1 MGAIHKQNAYIITNH
16 LDSVLIAENNMDDTS
31 NIAKRIVSKL
41 SKFMKEFKTKEDV
54 IGTFIKCT
62 SEKQGALIIAF
73 YEKLGVENKAKRIGN
88 SVGSYYGTVDGKHIQ
103 VCYNNILPERS
114 RRIRPRIV
122 PRHISKPKFPRVM
135 WVSNGGIIW
144 TKAVVIAKIN
154 KFERKYIASIDKPD
168 RIDAKYYGFKYAKEI
183 KSNHN

>member
-41 SKFMKEFKTKEDV
+41 SKFMREFKTKKDV
-54 IGTFIKCT
+54 IGTVIKCT
-62 SEKQGALIIAF
+62 SVKQGKLIIKF
-73 YEKLGVENKAKRIGN
+73 YEDLGIENDETLSGN
-88 SVGSYYGTVDGKHIQ
+88 SIGVYYGPALTGVIDMFYDIPTGYK
-103 VCYNNILPERS
+103 
-114 RRIRPRIV
+114 RIRPRLV
-122 PRHISKPKFPRVM
+122 PKYVPKPKFPRVM
-135 WVSNGGIIW
+135 WVSNGGTIW